1 VENNMGQARL
11 ILFTRYPEA
20 GQTKT
25 RLIPALGAQG
35 AADLQKWMTEQVVAQ
50 IKTFLAG
57 HDLVAGEIHYAGGND
72 LLIRDW
78 LAADLPYIPQGSG
91 SLGERL
97 ERAFAAAFASG
108 ADRVVVVGSD
118 CPGLNPAIFAGAFAA
133 LASHDLVLGPATD
146 GGYYLI
152 GLTAPQP
159 SLFTD
164 ISWGGSEVF
173 ETTRAKASLLQLT
186 THILEQLADVDRPE
200 DLRHF
205 SNHPDS

>member
-1 VENNMGQARL
+1 MGQARL

-20 GQTKT
+20 GKTKT

-35 AADLQKWMTEQVVAQ
+35 AADLQKRMTEHVVAQ
-50 IKTFLAG
+50 IKIFLAVE
-57 HDLVAGEIHYAGGND
+57 DVAAEIHYAGGND
-72 LLIRDW
+72 LLLQDW
-78 LAADLPYIPQGSG
+78 LTTALPCLSQGGG

-97 ERAFAAAFASG
+97 ELAFSAAFASG
-108 ADRVVVVGSD
+108 AGRVVIVGSD
-118 CPGLNPAIFAGAFAA
+118 CPGLNPANFAEAFAA

-152 GLTAPQP
+152 GLTAQQP
-159 SLFTD
+159 SLFTE

-173 ETTRAKASLLQLT
+173 ETTRAKASSLQLT

-205 SNHPDS
+205 SDHPDS